1 MTAVSKFFKNLV
13 VAKGAK
19 TGLVLLAPI
28 VFAALAADFITIYNP
43 LRTGVGPM
51 LSPPSLAY
59 PFGTDQAGSDVYSQV
74 IYGARVALY
83 VGVVSTLIALV
94 IALAVGLPAGFYGG
108 VLDEALMRA
117 TDVVLSIPSFVLII
131 FIVILFGSNIH
142 TITLV
147 IGVVSW
153 PTLARIIRAQILSL
167 KEREFV
173 LAVRA
178 VGAGSVDIMVNEILP
193 NIWLP
198 LLPAVTLQM
207 GSSILVEAGLSFLGL
222 GDPNVVSWGRILW
235 LASRSIYLGAWWSIL
250 TPGLFIIITILAFN
264 LLGDAISQLTSAKKS
279 VGV

>member
-1 MTAVSKFFKNLV
+1 MAAILKNLIG
-13 VAKGAK
+13 AKGAK
-19 TGLVLLAPI
+19 LGLALLLPV
-28 VFAALAADFITIYNP
+28 VFAALAADFITVYNP

-51 LSPPSLAY
+51 LSPPTLNY

-74 IYGARVALY
+74 VYGARTALY
-83 VGVVSTLIALV
+83 VGVVSTLLALI
-94 IALAVGLPAGFYGG
+94 IALAIGLLAGFYGG
-108 VLDEALMRA
+108 ILDEVLMRA

-153 PTLARIIRAQILSL
+153 PTLARIIRAQVLSL

-173 LAVRA
+173 LAVKA

-207 GSSILVEAGLSFLGL
+207 GSSILIEAGLSFLGL

-235 LASRSIYLGAWWSIL
+235 LASRSIYLGAWWSAL
-250 TPGLFIIITILAFN
+250 MPGLAIIITILAFN
-264 LLGDAISQLTSAKKS
+264 ILGDAIGQLTSPKKS
-279 VGV
+279 VGI

>member
-1 MTAVSKFFKNLV
+1 MAAISIAFKRLLRVRGAILALILLLPVVFMALTADLISL
-13 VAKGAK
+13 
-19 TGLVLLAPI
+19 
-28 VFAALAADFITIYNP
+28 YNP

-51 LSPPSLAY
+51 LTPPSSKH

-74 IYGARVALY
+74 VYGARVALY
-83 VGVVSTLIALV
+83 VGVASTLIALL
-94 IALAVGLPAGFYGG
+94 IAIIVGLPAGFYGG
-108 VLDEALMRA
+108 FVDEVLMRA

-131 FIVILFGSNIH
+131 FIVILFGSSIH

-147 IGVVSW
+147 IGIVSW
-153 PTLARIIRAQILSL
+153 PTLARIIRAQVLSL
-167 KEREFV
+167 REREFI
-173 LAVRA
+173 LAARA
-178 VGAGSVDIMVNEILP
+178 IGSRSTDIMVNEMLP

-250 TPGLFIIITILAFN
+250 MPGLAIIVTILAFN
-264 LLGDAISQLTSAKKS
+264 LLGDVIGQLTGAKKS
-279 VGV
+279 IGV

>member
-1 MTAVSKFFKNLV
+1 MAAVLKFFRNLV
-13 VAKGAK
+13 GAKGARL
-19 TGLVLLAPI
+19 GLVLLVPI
-28 VFAALAADFITIYNP
+28 VFAALAADFITLYNP

-51 LSPPSLAY
+51 LSPPTPVY

-83 VGVVSTLIALV
+83 VGVVSTLIALI

-108 VLDEALMRA
+108 VLDEVLMRA

-153 PTLARIIRAQILSL
+153 PTLARIIRAQVLSL
-167 KEREFV
+167 REREFV
-173 LAVRA
+173 LAVKA

-250 TPGLFIIITILAFN
+250 MPGLAIIITILAFN
-264 LLGDAISQLTSAKKS
+264 LLGDAIGQLTSSKKS